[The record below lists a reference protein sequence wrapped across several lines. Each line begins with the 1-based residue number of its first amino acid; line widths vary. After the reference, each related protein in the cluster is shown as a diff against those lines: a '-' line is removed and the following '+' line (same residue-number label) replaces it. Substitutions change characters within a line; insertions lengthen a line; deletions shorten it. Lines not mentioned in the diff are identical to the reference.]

1 MMAMRTA
8 MRAGARAPTVVG
20 RRFCSLHN
28 KCVEELAEEE
38 GLLSEMSQPA
48 PPAGWNT
55 EHKTGSGFFRVTKK
69 ENGVDVL
76 VDCEFKSHEA
86 DSTHFTVVMK
96 RNDVV
101 CDFTLKFVAETK
113 ELSVSGVATY
123 PTWEAAV
130 ALTPQADFDRDNHY
144 EGPTEEDLNNA
155 GVAEKVLAF
164 LDASGVGE
172 EIAEYVHNECQYLEQ
187 ATYVNFLKSVKALA
201 A

>member
-8 MRAGARAPTVVG
+8 LRAGARAPTVVG
-20 RRFCSLHN
+20 RRFCGLHN
-28 KCVEELAEEE
+28 KCVQELEEE
-38 GLLSEMSQPA
+38 DALLSEMGEPTL
-48 PPAGWNT
+48 PAGWSK

-69 ENGVDVL
+69 ENGVDLL

-101 CDFTLKFVAETK
+101 CDFTLKFLSETN
-113 ELSVSGVATY
+113 ELSLVGMVVY
-123 PTWEAAV
+123 PSWEAAV

-144 EGPTEEDLNNA
+144 EGPTEDDLHTA
-155 GVAEKVLAF
+155 GLATETLDF
-164 LDASGVGE
+164 LKQHSIDEAFAAV
-172 EIAEYVHNECQYLEQ
+172 VHENCQYLEQ

>member
-101 CDFTLKFVAETK
+101 CDFTLKFLSETK
-113 ELSVSGVATY
+113 ELSLVGMVVY

-144 EGPTEEDLNNA
+144 EGPTEEDLITA
-155 GVAEKVLAF
+155 GITTVVLDFLEGHSINEDFAAF
-164 LDASGVGE
+164 
-172 EIAEYVHNECQYLEQ
+172 VHENCQYLEQ
-187 ATYVNFLKSVKALA
+187 STYVNFLTNVKALA